1 MLENYF
7 NNVLAFCFMGFNTNV
22 LEREQTRP

>member
-1 MLENYF
+1 MLEHDF

-22 LEREQTRP
+22 LECEQTRP